1 MKCSVSSL
9 IQRGDT
15 DGVMESRRRCVLV
28 IPFELWQYCT
38 TVFTAVVPR
47 RCVVFRSKLSAV
59 RYAAW
64 VSRPPTV
71 GAATAIA
78 WWRCREA
85 FWPTL

>member
-47 RCVVFRSKLSAV
+47 RCVVFRSKLSAGEV
-59 RYAAW
+59 R
-64 VSRPPTV
+64 SLGFPTAHRLRGNCYRMMEV
-71 GAATAIA
+71 
-78 WWRCREA
+78 
-85 FWPTL
+85 